1 MGALIG
7 LAILAVTTG
16 LFLLALPKNGKH
28 HFLVGTQWE
37 PYFAILF
44 VLGAS
49 LGAGLVAA
57 WTVDTLV

>member
-7 LAILAVTTG
+7 LAILVVTAG
-16 LFLLALPKNGKH
+16 LFLLALPKNGKT

-44 VLGAS
+44 VMGAS
-49 LGAGLVAA
+49 LGFGLVAV
-57 WTVDTLV
+57 WTVDAMV